1 MTVCGEKK
9 IEDLGVVLPHE
20 HLFIDI
26 SNQFTEPVTPFGK
39 KLAYQKVNMS
49 NLGYLRRDPYVV
61 KDNLVLSDYNIARD
75 EIMTFK
81 ECGGQSIID
90 VTPIGIGRNPSQLQ
104 QLMIETGVNII
115 AGCGFYTYDTHT
127 ADIE

>member
-39 KLAYQKVNMS
+39 K
-49 NLGYLRRDPYVV
+49 
-61 KDNLVLSDYNIARD
+61 
-75 EIMTFK
+75 
-81 ECGGQSIID
+81 
-90 VTPIGIGRNPSQLQ
+90 IGLPKS
-104 QLMIETGVNII
+104 
-115 AGCGFYTYDTHT
+115 
-127 ADIE
+127 